1 MYPPT
6 ALPSFMVLPCIPI
19 RRFTTLLQ
27 RELLLLRARFPS
39 GSVWPW
45 ALPGVVV
52 GVGVAAGVAM
62 TSTSM
67 STTISTAT
75 PTSAI
80 VATERTSVTGHKTPA
95 TNFSIIRN
103 IGAARP
109 TRTGQRPTNTE
120 ERRAETRC
128 PSVRPAP
135 ANRQTDKAAMWVA
148 AVLLGVGPA
157 SAVAPPGPVRATA
170 PEAQA
175 IGPVGPA

>member
-1 MYPPT
+1 LPTAPPSFM
-6 ALPSFMVLPCIPI
+6 ALPSIPI
-19 RRFTTLLQ
+19 LQFTTLLQ
-27 RELLLLRARFPS
+27 RELLLRQARFPS

-45 ALPGVVV
+45 ALPGVVA
-52 GVGVAAGVAM
+52 GVGVAAGVAT
-62 TSTSM
+62 TSTST

-80 VATERTSVTGHKTPA
+80 VATDRTPVTGHKTPA

-103 IGAARP
+103 SGAARL

-128 PSVRPAP
+128 LNVKRALGS
-135 ANRQTDKAAMWVA
+135 RQADKAETWVA

-157 SAVAPPGPVRATA
+157 SAVAPPGP
-170 PEAQA
+170 
-175 IGPVGPA
+175 